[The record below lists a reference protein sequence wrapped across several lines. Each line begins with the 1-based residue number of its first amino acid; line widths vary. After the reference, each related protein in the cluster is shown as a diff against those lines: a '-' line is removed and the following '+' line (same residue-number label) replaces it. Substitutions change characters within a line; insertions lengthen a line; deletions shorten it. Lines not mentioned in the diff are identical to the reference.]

1 VDSSE
6 ISPIACLARLQEID
20 RVRRERLDRIEALKR
35 ENAETE
41 ADVERQRSAA
51 ATAAAELQAIEL
63 RCRDLEQV
71 FEADGSKMKER
82 RMRLNR
88 VRNEKE
94 LQALRHEIEIGKE
107 AYQQLE
113 EQVIEALE
121 TRDTLNETRQLA
133 TARVAEME
141 GPAQEKI
148 DNNRAQIAELEAEL
162 EVDREARED
171 LRSRLAPALLQ
182 RYELLFDRRG
192 GMAVVDVAGGT
203 CQGCHR
209 MIPPQLFIE
218 LQRHR
223 DGIHLCPACHRIL
236 LWQPKPEAPG
246 T

>member
-1 VDSSE
+1 
-6 ISPIACLARLQEID
+6 LQEID
-20 RVRRERLDRIEALKR
+20 RVRRERLDRIEALER
-35 ENAETE
+35 EIAEIE
-41 ADVERQRSAA
+41 SDLERRRASAA
-51 ATAAAELQAIEL
+51 AVAAEAEALDV
-63 RCRDLEQV
+63 RRRDLEKV
-71 FEADGSKMKER
+71 FEAEGAKMKER

-107 AYQQLE
+107 ANQQLE
-113 EQVIEALE
+113 EQVIDALE
-121 TRDTLNETRQLA
+121 TLDTLNESREQA
-133 TARVAEME
+133 TAEVAELE
-141 GPAQEKI
+141 GQARERI
-148 DNNRAQIAELEAEL
+148 DNNRAQLEAMRLELET
-162 EVDREARED
+162 DRAARED
-171 LRSRLAPALLQ
+171 LRSRLEPNLLK

-246 T
+246 N